1 MPAVHDLLRSN
12 VNEQVRAPTPESNRR
27 RVDAPTEAASSK
39 FDSVALFLAEL
50 ASEGF
55 ANGSAEIG
63 LCPDRR
69 GRGWKGG
76 KGREWVEEKEGMFA
90 FP

>member
-1 MPAVHDLLRSN
+1 
-12 VNEQVRAPTPESNRR
+12 
-27 RVDAPTEAASSK
+27 
-39 FDSVALFLAEL
+39 VALFFAEL